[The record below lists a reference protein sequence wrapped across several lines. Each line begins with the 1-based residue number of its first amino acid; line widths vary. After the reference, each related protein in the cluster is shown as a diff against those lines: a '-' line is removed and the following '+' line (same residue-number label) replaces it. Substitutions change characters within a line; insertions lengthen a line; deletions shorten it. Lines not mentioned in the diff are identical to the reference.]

1 MRIIVIIVKVWL
13 VMLVIASCDNNKEL
27 FEKPCQELVEIDSLM
42 WKYPDSAFVVLQEF
56 IVSPKVDSLNEFD
69 GHFCQLLISE
79 LLYKND
85 YEQSN
90 REGLFRA
97 LGYFDSIDN
106 AFLAARTHY
115 IYGVGYYEKNDVV
128 NACEEY
134 LKTLKVMDEHY
145 GEKDLVGHKAQFLA
159 YTYNRLG
166 ELFSNQFMMESAI
179 TCYKYALKYC
189 IIEPT
194 SSLGIPNTLYQIG
207 KLYDMLDE
215 IEKAKQYYTLAL
227 KNMTVT
233 DNMLYRDIVASRVL
247 LDYKTGISADLSI
260 DKLQFVLLEADTE
273 RERLNRYLTIGGI
286 FFSEGV
292 YDSSLFYLEPVFKNL
307 EMGLPVQA
315 ANYLCVVYDKQ
326 GNRTQSDSLMRFL
339 SNRKNLDGENKALVS
354 KLENMFEA
362 YRSQIQVKQVEK
374 EREVFLKR
382 VAGITIPFVVIVLVT
397 VYALILRDKRQLKKQ
412 QEEAEERLVAL
423 GKDLSLQSKAV
434 ELQRESF
441 LKETVCRGI
450 SDRVRNI
457 HITAREGSKYN
468 VKLTEEDIVALKEA
482 VMRHY
487 QNFDVFLL
495 SKNPKLSKDDFLL
508 CYLYLLGLDERQIAV
523 LMCKTYSA
531 IKKRANVLKSTLAIE
546 GNLSEYILNYSTY

>member
-1 MRIIVIIVKVWL
+1 MRIIGIIVKVCL

-27 FEKPCQELVEIDSLM
+27 FEKPCQELVEIDSMM

-106 AFLAARTHY
+106 AFMSARTHY

-215 IEKAKQYYTLAL
+215 MEKAKQYYTLAL

-260 DKLQFVLLEADTE
+260 DRLQFVLLEADTE
-273 RERLNRYLTIGGI
+273 SERLNRYLTIGGI
-286 FFSEGV
+286 FFSEGI
-292 YDSSLFYLEPVFKNL
+292 YDSSLFYLEPVFKNR
-307 EMGLPVQA
+307 EMGLPDQA

-326 GNRTQSDSLMRFL
+326 GDRTQSDSLMRF
-339 SNRKNLDGENKALVS
+339 
-354 KLENMFEA
+354 
-362 YRSQIQVKQVEK
+362 
-374 EREVFLKR
+374 
-382 VAGITIPFVVIVLVT
+382 
-397 VYALILRDKRQLKKQ
+397 
-412 QEEAEERLVAL
+412 
-423 GKDLSLQSKAV
+423 
-434 ELQRESF
+434 
-441 LKETVCRGI
+441 
-450 SDRVRNI
+450 
-457 HITAREGSKYN
+457 
-468 VKLTEEDIVALKEA
+468 
-482 VMRHY
+482 
-487 QNFDVFLL
+487 
-495 SKNPKLSKDDFLL
+495 
-508 CYLYLLGLDERQIAV
+508 
-523 LMCKTYSA
+523 
-531 IKKRANVLKSTLAIE
+531 
-546 GNLSEYILNYSTY
+546 